1 MRYCGKWNVEMVIQ
15 YGGDVL
21 GNESI
26 KEYYEK
32 NKEWLQKV
40 AQSSDIVVVH
50 TIVSVLMCLELCETV
65 Q

>member
-1 MRYCGKWNVEMVIQ
+1 MMIL

-32 NKEWLQKV
+32 NKEWLQKI
-40 AQSSDIVVVH
+40 AQSSDIVVRSMALA
-50 TIVSVLMCLELCETV
+50 ILELGADPE